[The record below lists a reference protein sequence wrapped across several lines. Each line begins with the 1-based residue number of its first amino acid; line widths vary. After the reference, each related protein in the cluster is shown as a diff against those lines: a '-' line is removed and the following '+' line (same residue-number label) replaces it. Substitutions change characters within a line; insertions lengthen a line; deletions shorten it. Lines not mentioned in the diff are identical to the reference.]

1 MTNSASHDGVRDNP
15 RDVNH
20 SHPKPMAPADQAS
33 DTGAPAHPLP
43 EGARDLRG
51 AAYDARVQG
60 HKNIG
65 HGISRNVR

>member
-1 MTNSASHDGVRDNP
+1 MAQNTPGVREP
-15 RDVNH
+15 RDVSH
-20 SHPKPMAPADQAS
+20 SHPRPMSPAEQAH

-60 HKNIG
+60 HKDLMHKGGNT
-65 HGISRNVR
+65 R